1 MLENKMK
8 TYLGENY
15 SENSIRNFL
24 KYWQMPSEPR
34 EEHDLD
40 CIYLDGDLNADTLIS
55 FWTPLKWVLQILN
68 PDESFYKTNPDV
80 GDPFLYL
87 KKLENDLDKYLP
99 QNDELTKLI
108 CKLAS
113 LAETRANVF
122 RLPDREMNCSRYR
135 YFYDEIPATLY
146 NIFERGRFHCY
157 FKDERDVRKWILE
170 QDLQVA
176 FKDGN
181 IQKTNLRPLLPGL
194 PLYAP
199 IWPETREDVKTILE
213 EMIYILEAR
222 YKLMCEK
229 ELEVA

>member
-34 EEHDLD
+34 EENDLD

-68 PDESFYKTNPDV
+68 PDENFYKTNSDV
-80 GDPFLYL
+80 GEPFLYL
-87 KKLENDLDKYLP
+87 KKLENDLDTYLP

-108 CKLAS
+108 YKLGD

-122 RLPDREMNCSRYR
+122 RLPDREMNVSRYR

-146 NIFERGRFHCY
+146 NVFERGRFHNY
-157 FKDERDVRKWILE
+157 FKGDNNAQKWILE

-176 FKDGN
+176 FKDEN
-181 IQKTNLRPLLPGL
+181 IKKINLRPLLPGL

-199 IWPETREDVKTILE
+199 IWPETREDVKAILE

-222 YKLMCEK
+222 YKSMCEK
-229 ELEVA
+229 ELTVA

>member
-34 EEHDLD
+34 ESNDLD
-40 CIYLDGDLNADTLIS
+40 CIYLNGDLNADTLVS

-68 PDESFYKTNPDV
+68 PDERFLKTNTEGV
-80 GDPFLYL
+80 DPFLYL
-87 KKLENDLDKYLP
+87 KKFETDLDKYLP
-99 QNDELTKLI
+99 RNDELVELLY
-108 CKLAS
+108 KLAS

-122 RLPDREMNCSRYR
+122 RLPDRAMNGSRYR
-135 YFYDEIPATLY
+135 YYYDEVPATLY
-146 NIFERGRFHCY
+146 NVFERGRFHNY
-157 FKDERDVRKWILE
+157 FKNDDDAREWIFE

-176 FKDGN
+176 FKDEN
-181 IQKTNLRPLLPGL
+181 IEKTNLRPLLPGL

-199 IWPETREDVKTILE
+199 IWPETRNDVKTILD

-229 ELEVA
+229 ELAVA